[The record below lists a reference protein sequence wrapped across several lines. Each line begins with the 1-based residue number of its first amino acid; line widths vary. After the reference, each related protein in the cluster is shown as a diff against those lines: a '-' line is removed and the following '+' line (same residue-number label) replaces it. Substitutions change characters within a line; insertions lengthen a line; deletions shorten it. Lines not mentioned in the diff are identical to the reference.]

1 MVGIRLG
8 YSIQRVSF
16 SHDRQDSF
24 VIFEVENH
32 LVTQKQ
38 REGRHCSNNPSRKVE
53 FQGVK

>member
-8 YSIQRVSF
+8 YSLQRVSF
-16 SHDRQDSF
+16 SHDRQDSL